1 MIRADLWDLPL
12 LYAGVALAVIL
23 AVWVASGWRRS
34 RSRRRERRGLFQCRL
49 CAEWIRH
56 DGPETLVL
64 CPACGALNEPQRT
77 NDI

>member
-1 MIRADLWDLPL
+1 MIRAELWDLPL
-12 LYAGVALAVIL
+12 LYAGVALAIIL
-23 AVWVASGWRRS
+23 FVWVASGLRRS
-34 RSRRRERRGLFQCRL
+34 RRRRRERRALFQCRL

-56 DGPETLVL
+56 VGRETLVR